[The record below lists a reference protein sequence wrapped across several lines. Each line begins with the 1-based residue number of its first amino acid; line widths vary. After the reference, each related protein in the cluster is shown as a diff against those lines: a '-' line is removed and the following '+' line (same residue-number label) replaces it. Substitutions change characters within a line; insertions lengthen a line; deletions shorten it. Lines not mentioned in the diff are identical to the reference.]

1 MGGFHLGI
9 DFGTSST
16 AAVLAD
22 PDGRRAPLLL
32 EPSAVCLDSAP
43 HLTAG
48 HDAVCAGRAHPDRFE
63 PYPKRAVDA
72 GSVLLGGVECP
83 VRNLFAAMLSHV
95 ATDAR
100 RVAGRPMS
108 GVALACP
115 ASWERRRQML
125 LERAAAQVGLAGTL
139 LVPEPVATALYADE
153 SGLLAVPDHG
163 TVLVCDVGA
172 GSLDAALVRR
182 DGHTFTVVAARAL
195 PEVGG
200 LALDAAIAGHLAG
213 RAARRDAAL
222 LEAARTARETLST
235 EDRTHVLV
243 PWHAAELS
251 RVEFECL
258 ARPLLTRAMA
268 AVTAVVAE
276 ADVTLSAV
284 VLSGGVGRTPL
295 VAATVE
301 QTLGLSPVV
310 LSGPVVAEGALLADP
325 GLTRPRRRPAAT
337 PPPAPDTE
345 PEPEPEPAPD
355 PAKVRSVDRPNSLE
369 PEPERDLSGVR
380 SIDRPNP
387 PAPSPREAESVD
399 RPNSAGASPSEASP
413 SEANPSEAR
422 SVDRPNA
429 TGAAP
434 EPGVES
440 EQAADAVVVGAEGV
454 PVVRPAAPVDDV
466 PPAVAVLV
474 RCVRRAMHVAPAPAA
489 GEPIVEEPAAEEA
502 FETIAVSPAPRF
514 PAPTLTLAD
523 VSRDQQVQQRKKVK
537 KALTTAALTLAA
549 SVVAGAAGVVV
560 ALQLTGAMPERP
572 LQVGECV
579 AQDEGGT
586 SRVDCGAGGAF
597 QITRQLS
604 WSEPCPDA
612 AQPFVIQG
620 QARFCL
626 APAQKS

>member
-1 MGGFHLGI
+1 MGGYHLGI

-16 AAVLAD
+16 AAVLAG
-22 PDGRRAPLLL
+22 PDGRRAPLLV

-115 ASWERRRQML
+115 ASWERRRQAL
-125 LERAAAQVGLAGTL
+125 LERAAGQVGLAGTL

-153 SGLLAVPDHG
+153 AGLLAVPDQG
-163 TVLVCDVGA
+163 TLLVCDVGA
-172 GSLDAALVRR
+172 GSFDAALVRR
-182 DGHTFTVVAARAL
+182 DGHSFTVLAARAL

-200 LALDAAIAGHLAG
+200 LALDAAVAGHIGSQYAG
-213 RAARRDAAL
+213 RTPPRAAAL
-222 LEAARTARETLST
+222 LEPARLARETLST
-235 EDRTHVLV
+235 AERTLVPV
-243 PWHAAELS
+243 PWHAPGAELT
-251 RVEFECL
+251 RAEFECL
-258 ARPLLTRAMA
+258 ARPLLSRAMA

-284 VLSGGVGRTPL
+284 VLSGGVARTPL

-301 QTLGLSPVV
+301 RALGLSPVV

-325 GLTRPRRRPAAT
+325 GLTRPRRPAVPA
-337 PPPAPDTE
+337 PPPEPEVSHPQEPEGPHPHE
-345 PEPEPEPAPD
+345 PEPPEPGPRRQPETGPEPAEPVAAAPEPAPG
-355 PAKVRSVDRPNSLE
+355 
-369 PEPERDLSGVR
+369 PEP
-380 SIDRPNP
+380 
-387 PAPSPREAESVD
+387 
-399 RPNSAGASPSEASP
+399 
-413 SEANPSEAR
+413 
-422 SVDRPNA
+422 
-429 TGAAP
+429 
-434 EPGVES
+434 
-440 EQAADAVVVGAEGV
+440 V
-454 PVVRPAAPVDDV
+454 PLVRPAAPVGDG
-466 PPAVAVLV
+466 PAVVEPAASAPA
-474 RCVRRAMHVAPAPAA
+474 RYVRRAVRVGSVPVVDEA
-489 GEPIVEEPAAEEA
+489 GVEEPS

-514 PAPTLTLAD
+514 PAPAVTLAD
-523 VSRDQQVQQRKKVK
+523 VSRAQKVHQHKKVR
-537 KALTTAALTLAA
+537 KALTAAGITLAA
-549 SVVAGAAGVVV
+549 SVVAGAAGVLV
-560 ALQLTGAMPERP
+560 ALQLTGALPERP

-579 AQDEGGT
+579 AQDADGA

-626 APAQKS
+626 APARAT